1 MKKRVSAL
9 VLALALLFSVS
20 AAAATPRSKN
30 PIDYVTSFTVNSSG
44 AHCGVTIT
52 AYNVSVSVSGT
63 VTLYK
68 DGKYLTSWS
77 VSSTSFSKTYTKNIT
92 SGLYSMEYDLTVKG
106 PYGTDSISGSV
117 DYNY

>member
-9 VLALALLFSVS
+9 ALALALIFSIS
-20 AAAATPRSKN
+20 AAAATPRYAN
-30 PIDYVTSFTVNSSG
+30 PISYDASLVVTRSG
-44 AHCGVTIT
+44 ATCELDIYPSGVKVT
-52 AYNVSVSVSGT
+52 VSGT

-68 DGKYLTSWS
+68 DGNYQTSWS
-77 VSSTSFSKTYTKNIT
+77 MSSTSFAKTYAKNIT